1 MPEKGWRRR
10 KGGSEAA
17 PDVPAHP
24 VEAPVESIDGP
35 AGTPPWRGRSYA
47 VAAVAFA
54 AGLLFATNASVFSS
68 DRPRNPQNLVELAQA
83 ETERLDRQEETNARL
98 REEVETLL
106 ASRPA
111 AGQGALDERV
121 LHSIGRDAVR
131 GPGVEVQM
139 WDAPVPTEDREASFH
154 PDDLV
159 VHQQDLEAV
168 MNALWAGG
176 AEAMTIQDQRI
187 TSTSGVRCVGNTLF
201 LHGRTYSPP
210 YVVRALGDVHQLEES
225 LERSP
230 GVQIYQQY
238 VDAVGLGWS
247 MTQVDDM
254 VMPPYIGSAGLQ
266 HAEVIGDGTGPAPTT
281 VEPFGGTADES

>member
-1 MPEKGWRRR
+1 M
-10 KGGSEAA
+10 
-17 PDVPAHP
+17 
-24 VEAPVESIDGP
+24 
-35 AGTPPWRGRSYA
+35 
-47 VAAVAFA
+47 AAVAFA

-68 DRPRNPQNLVELAQA
+68 GQQRNPQNLVELAQA
-83 ETERLDRQEETNARL
+83 ETERLDQQEETNARL

-111 AGQGALDERV
+111 VAEGEVDDQV

-139 WDAPVPTEDREASFH
+139 WDAPEPTDAGGTDLH

-210 YVVRALGDVHQLEES
+210 YVVRAIGDVQQLEDS

-247 MTQVDDM
+247 MTQLNDM
-254 VMPPYIGSAGLQ
+254 VMPPYTGSTGLQ
-266 HAEVIGDGTGPAPTT
+266 HAEVIGDGTGPGPAT
-281 VEPFGGTADES
+281 VEPFGGTAEES